1 MSEEDNNNN
10 NGHQRELIVGDRSLF
25 NISSKP
31 TYLRLHVSS
40 IATGLSKT
48 RILPVI
54 IIVIGVKKK
63 KKSFKGFCF
72 ALFN

>member
-1 MSEEDNNNN
+1 MSEEDNNNNN

-48 RILPVI
+48 RILPVV

-63 KKSFKGFCF
+63 KTFQRLLFCAF
-72 ALFN
+72 